1 MAFGGPVLIGP
12 ALPFFGGTLPMKTI
26 RLLPAILA
34 AILYALPSFGAIIS
48 GVGGHVSVNEVT
60 DGLGHAEY
68 SVTVANGP
76 AVAWFAISNNGS
88 TFTANTDGTYP
99 NWSATVLNAAQ
110 WNSGTVIFG
119 PNSGVN
125 FNTSSVGTYSSLFDS
140 DALVTVFYQ
149 NSFAGPGPI
158 AAGTITGFHFFYPS
172 LAGSDFVAG
181 TANGLVLDKSRQAS
195 VATPEPAS
203 LAIWG
208 LGALGCAVAGHRRR
222 HAARFCSAG
231 GIPIW
236 RADMLTPT
244 ESRGYCTPQH
254 VADGETHHWAF
265 MD

>member
-1 MAFGGPVLIGP
+1 MRHGCA
-12 ALPFFGGTLPMKTI
+12 
-26 RLLPAILA
+26 R
-34 AILYALPSFGAIIS
+34 GAIAPIDPAAAGGS
-48 GVGGHVSVNEVT
+48 QQRPSAGLRAVGGARPSSTSSRPN
-60 DGLGHAEY
+60 DRAARFGRP
-68 SVTVANGP
+68 NGP

-158 AAGTITGFHFFYPS
+158 AAGTTTGFHFFYPS

-208 LGALGCAVAGHRRR
+208 LGALGCAIAGYRRR
-222 HAARFCSAG
+222 KGNA
-231 GIPIW
+231 
-236 RADMLTPT
+236 
-244 ESRGYCTPQH
+244 
-254 VADGETHHWAF
+254 
-265 MD
+265 